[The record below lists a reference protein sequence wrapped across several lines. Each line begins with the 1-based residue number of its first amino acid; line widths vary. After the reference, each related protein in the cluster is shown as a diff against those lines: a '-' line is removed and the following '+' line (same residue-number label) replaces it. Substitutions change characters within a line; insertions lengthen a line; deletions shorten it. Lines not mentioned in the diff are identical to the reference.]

1 MNKENPQV
9 KRLLK
14 DIEKNNHKEII
25 VYTLEGCPACE
36 DLKNKFD
43 KMGLT
48 YEIVVMNGNQ
58 EMWDK
63 LDEMGG
69 SEYAPQV
76 QVEDYL
82 IKENEYEDINQLIS
96 QTLTNLLERK
106 IIIK

>member
-1 MNKENPQV
+1 
-9 KRLLK
+9 
-14 DIEKNNHKEII
+14 
-25 VYTLEGCPACE
+25 
-36 DLKNKFD
+36 
-43 KMGLT
+43 MGLV
-48 YEIVVMNGNQ
+48 YETVIMNGNQ

-76 QVEDYL
+76 QVNDYL
-82 IKENEYEDINQLIS
+82 IKENEYNDVNQLIS